1 MMIMMYQLGQHVSTW
16 TFEVRGLPADHHLHI
31 DGQIGQSHNHDQI
44 DQAHNEEVD
53 MVDRIGQS
61 HNKEVDMADKLGQSP
76 SHVAEMIDMCLP
88 DGSPQ
93 LPVGSPVTC
102 LYQT

>member
-1 MMIMMYQLGQHVSTW
+1 MIMMYQLGQHVSTW

-61 HNKEVDMADKLGQSP
+61 P